1 MCSICPERWNWMCR
15 TGAITALRVTTGGS
29 VQVGV
34 VDTQVSIS
42 NSLTSKPTLSAD
54 DCTVRTQCWKSCD
67 RITEIERPRFSE
79 RKPGDIL

>member
-15 TGAITALRVTTGGS
+15 TALRVTTGGS

-42 NSLTSKPTLSAD
+42 AQFDFQTDLSAD
-54 DCTVRTQCWKSCD
+54 DCTVPDAVLEK
-67 RITEIERPRFSE
+67 
-79 RKPGDIL
+79 L